1 MMKFLSLIT
10 AILITPSISSAL
22 TAMTEEGEIVI
33 LRNDKTWEYER
44 DIQKSSVETDGITE
58 TNKVIRKPNSATFP
72 LKAGSTSFKVY
83 FDPKKWKILE
93 KDKDE
98 EGRINLRSREGLDI
112 YAAII
117 YESIELSLPTLMDA
131 VLQNAKDFTPDITV
145 NKKEYRKVNNTKSVY
160 LEMQANHKGSQFMY
174 RGVYTSDKSGSVQL
188 LVYSTQKILDKNQGL
203 VNDLLAGIQL
213 DK

>member
-1 MMKFLSLIT
+1 MLKYLTLAA
-10 AILITPSISSAL
+10 AILIAPSVSNAL

-44 DIQKSSVETDGITE
+44 DIKKSSIENDGITE
-58 TNKVIRKPNSATFP
+58 TNKVIRKPKSATFP
-72 LKAGSTSFKVY
+72 LKAGPTSFKVY
-83 FDPKKWKILE
+83 LDPKKWKILD

-98 EGRINLRSREGLDI
+98 ENRINLRSREGLDI
-112 YAAII
+112 YASINS
-117 YESIELSLPTLMDA
+117 ESIELSLPTLMDA
-131 VLQNAKDFTPDITV
+131 VLQNAKNFTPDITV
-145 NKKEYRKVNNTKSVY
+145 NKKEYREVNNTKSVY
-160 LEMQANHKGSQFMY
+160 LEMKANYKGSPFTY

-188 LVYSTQKILDKNQGL
+188 FVYSTEKILDKNQGL

>member
-1 MMKFLSLIT
+1 MMKFLPLIT
-10 AILITPSISSAL
+10 AILITPSVSSAL
-22 TAMTEEGEIVI
+22 TAMTEEGEVVI

-44 DIQKSSVETDGITE
+44 DIKKGSVENDGITE
-58 TNKVIRKPNSATFP
+58 TNKVTRKSKSATFP
-72 LKAGSTSFKVY
+72 LKAGPTSFKVY
-83 FDPKKWKILE
+83 FDPKKWKILD

-98 EGRINLRSREGLDI
+98 GNRINLRSREGLDI
-112 YAAII
+112 YASII
-117 YESIELSLPTLMDA
+117 SESIELSLPTLMDA
-131 VLQNAKDFTPDITV
+131 VLQNAKNFTPDITV

-160 LEMQANHKGSQFMY
+160 LEMVANYKGSPFTY

-188 LVYSTQKILDKNQGL
+188 FVYSTQRILDENQDL